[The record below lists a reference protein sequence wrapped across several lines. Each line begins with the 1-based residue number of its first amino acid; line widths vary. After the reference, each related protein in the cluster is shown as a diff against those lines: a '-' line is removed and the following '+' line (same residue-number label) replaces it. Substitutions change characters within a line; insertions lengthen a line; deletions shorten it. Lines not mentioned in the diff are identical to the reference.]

1 LDLLPLQNSNENQEK
16 KSNPARQPRI
26 AKVNHLK
33 PELYQIELLP
43 FVIPD
48 NFTIQGK
55 LELTMLCEEE
65 SKNVTLHSKNLV
77 FEQENIEL
85 INVKNGKR
93 ISIIEHS
100 YDTDREFYIAKLS
113 QTLKEGTRY
122 KISIN
127 YVTQLTND
135 NKGFYYDVYEDR
147 TSELVEYYAATQFQI
162 TGARQVFPCL
172 DEPALKARFA
182 IKLGRSKD
190 MSTIS
195 NMPISQKAVV
205 MKGTNDYVWDIYE
218 ESVPMSTYL
227 VAFAVT
233 RYGYEED
240 RRTKNNVV
248 FRTWARKD
256 ALDQVSYATEIGPKL
271 LQYFEDYFKVP
282 YPLPKQDQIAL
293 PGKPGAME
301 NWGLITYPEQWL
313 LYKSGV
319 SGLENKQKIALVVS
333 HELSHQWFGNLVTPT
348 WWTDLWLNEG
358 FASYAMFL
366 GVDAIHPELKIME
379 YFMIDTFYDVLTT
392 DALETSHPI
401 SIPVGHPDE
410 IAEIFDKI
418 S

>member
-1 LDLLPLQNSNENQEK
+1 
-16 KSNPARQPRI
+16 
-26 AKVNHLK
+26 
-33 PELYQIELLP
+33 
-43 FVIPD
+43 
-48 NFTIQGK
+48 
-55 LELTMLCEEE
+55 
-65 SKNVTLHSKNLV
+65 
-77 FEQENIEL
+77 
-85 INVKNGKR
+85 
-93 ISIIEHS
+93 
-100 YDTDREFYIAKLS
+100 
-113 QTLKEGTRY
+113 
-122 KISIN
+122 
-127 YVTQLTND
+127 
-135 NKGFYYDVYEDR
+135 
-147 TSELVEYYAATQFQI
+147 
-162 TGARQVFPCL
+162 
-172 DEPALKARFA
+172 
-182 IKLGRSKD
+182 
-190 MSTIS
+190 
-195 NMPISQKAVV
+195 
-205 MKGTNDYVWDIYE
+205 
-218 ESVPMSTYL
+218 MSTYL

-233 RYGYEED
+233 RFGYEEGQKD

-301 NWGLITYPEQWL
+301 NWGLITYTEQYL

-319 SGLENKQKIALVVS
+319 SALEDKQLIALVVS

-379 YFMIDTFYDVLTT
+379 YFMIDTFQDVLTT

-418 S
+418 SYHKGASIIRMMDHFLSTKTFQNGLTNYLNK